1 MTNSNFEPD
10 TNSASDSSSAS
21 ESSSASNSSAELDSN
36 SGSSASST
44 SDYSPHSDSKINS
57 LSEEIGAKAALKL
70 KAQRSGT
77 PGVWFGLGM
86 TGLIG
91 WSVVVPTL
99 LGTAFGVW
107 LDSKYPGVHS
117 WTLMGLAVGIL
128 VGCLNAWHWVQS
140 EDKAMHGN
148 VDGVNGASGVTGASG
163 VNGASGPDSKRGPRP

>member
-1 MTNSNFEPD
+1 VTNSNFES
-10 TNSASDSSSAS
+10 NSNSVS
-21 ESSSASNSSAELDSN
+21 ESNSASNSRAELHSN
-36 SGSSASST
+36 SNSSTSSASGSRPQA
-44 SDYSPHSDSKINS
+44 DAKVNS
-57 LSEEIGAKAALKL
+57 LSEEIGVKAALKL

-107 LDSKYPGVHS
+107 LDSKYPGLHS

-128 VGCLNAWHWVQS
+128 VGCLSAWHWVQS
-140 EDKAMHGN
+140 EDKAMHG
-148 VDGVNGASGVTGASG
+148 DGSASADGT
-163 VNGASGPDSKRGPRP
+163 RGPRP